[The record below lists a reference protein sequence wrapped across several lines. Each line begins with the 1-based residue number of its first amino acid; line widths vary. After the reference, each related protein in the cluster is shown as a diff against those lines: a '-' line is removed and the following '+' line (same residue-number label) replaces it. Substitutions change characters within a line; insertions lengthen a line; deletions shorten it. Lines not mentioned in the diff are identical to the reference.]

1 MSKLNADGPCRRKR
15 LRFGLLMPLVLF
27 SVIVGPSRLVADGK
41 DKEKPMKAI
50 MVHYSGNVQGV
61 GFRATAVMIARDY
74 PVVGWVKNLS
84 DGRVQLLVEG
94 PADGVEKFLKAI
106 REHWKGEIEKE
117 QTEEQKPSGK
127 HKNFGIMR

>member
-1 MSKLNADGPCRRKR
+1 MSNWNADGFCRRKR

-50 MVHYSGNVQGV
+50 MVDYSGNVQGV
-61 GFRATAVMIARDY
+61 GFRATAVIIARDY

-84 DGRVQLLVEG
+84 DGRVQLLAEG
-94 PADGVEKFLKAI
+94 PADQVDKFLKAI
-106 REHWKGEIEKE
+106 RDHWKADIEKE

-127 HKNFGIMR
+127 YKDFGIMR

>member
-1 MSKLNADGPCRRKR
+1 MRTAASMIGSFIRMTATLSLAAMVGSPHLN
-15 LRFGLLMPLVLF
+15 
-27 SVIVGPSRLVADGK
+27 ADGK
-41 DKEKPMKAI
+41 DKEKPMKAV

-84 DGRVQLLVEG
+84 DGRVQLLAEG
-94 PADGVEKFLKAI
+94 PPDQVDKFLKAI
-106 REHWKGEIEKE
+106 REHWKSDIEKE

-127 HKNFGIMR
+127 YKDFGIMR